1 MMKNIL
7 KMWITVLLL
16 TGNVIAACSSDF
28 ETDNQKSSPTNYYL
42 NANAK
47 GVSADGSI
55 DKPFTNLDEINNLKL
70 IPGDSILLASG
81 TTINGSL
88 ILKNV
93 KGTEEKPVVISSYNS
108 GIQNDIQKA
117 IIDAKGFANGILLE
131 NCSYIEVHNLT
142 ITANAGGMESTAGKT
157 PEMRCGILVQTSN
170 PGIYGNIK
178 LLNTTV
184 MDIFYEEPGFKRGAD
199 EVNSANGTQK
209 YGWGIRFIS
218 NTDGAILKDLE
229 ISDCE
234 ISNVAH
240 TGLKFTAK
248 NHGIENI
255 LVKNNRVTET
265 GGPGIQMS
273 GVKNGMVDGNYV
285 DSSGS
290 NNDSRKWGRGS
301 GLWTWGTTGVV
312 IQHNSFLNA
321 NGPGDSAGCH
331 IDFNCSDVV
340 VQYNFSANNAG
351 GFCEILGN
359 NYNCAYRYNISVNDG
374 HRVKGINGAF
384 QEGKIYWLS
393 GYVGSNQK
401 PKGPF
406 NSYFYNNTIY
416 TKKEIAANFAVAKS
430 SEGILIANNIF
441 CIEGESKL
449 VAGDQY
455 MPETIGS
462 TPIKNYIFENNL
474 YLNESN
480 WPKEVFIQDNSPLI
494 GDPRFQNKG
503 GLKIEDY
510 IPQNIQ
516 FIKDKGIEIEKL
528 KDDLVGL
535 KIGLDV
541 KHDILGNKISDIPDI
556 GAIELQ

>member
-1 MMKNIL
+1 
-7 KMWITVLLL
+7 
-16 TGNVIAACSSDF
+16 
-28 ETDNQKSSPTNYYL
+28 
-42 NANAK
+42 
-47 GVSADGSI
+47 
-55 DKPFTNLDEINNLKL
+55 
-70 IPGDSILLASG
+70 
-81 TTINGSL
+81 
-88 ILKNV
+88 
-93 KGTEEKPVVISSYNS
+93 
-108 GIQNDIQKA
+108 
-117 IIDAKGFANGILLE
+117 
-131 NCSYIEVHNLT
+131 
-142 ITANAGGMESTAGKT
+142 
-157 PEMRCGILVQTSN
+157 
-170 PGIYGNIK
+170 
-178 LLNTTV
+178 
-184 MDIFYEEPGFKRGAD
+184 
-199 EVNSANGTQK
+199 
-209 YGWGIRFIS
+209 
-218 NTDGAILKDLE
+218 
-229 ISDCE
+229 
-234 ISNVAH
+234 
-240 TGLKFTAK
+240 
-248 NHGIENI
+248 
-255 LVKNNRVTET
+255 
-265 GGPGIQMS
+265 
-273 GVKNGMVDGNYV
+273 MVDGNIV

-301 GLWTWGTTGVV
+301 GLWTWGTVNVV

-462 TPIKNYIFENNL
+462 TPIENYIFENNL

-480 WPKEVFIQDNSPLI
+480 WPKEVLIQDKSPLI